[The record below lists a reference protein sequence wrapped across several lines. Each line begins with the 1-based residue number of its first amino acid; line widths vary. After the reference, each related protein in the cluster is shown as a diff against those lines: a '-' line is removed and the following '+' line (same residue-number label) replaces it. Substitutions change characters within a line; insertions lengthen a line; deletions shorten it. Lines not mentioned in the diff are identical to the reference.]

1 MHRPPP
7 RSPLVHPSTWQ
18 RLPPPCLVH
27 LPPPTSSLLHSSTR
41 HRRIIAGRSAWGG
54 LVSAAAMA
62 LAARLPWPSGPDA
75 AFMAERAAAVM
86 PAVSSVLCAR
96 GDRSDDREGR
106 LDLRGFSEGG
116 CEHLLHGDGVR
127 VPSDC
132 HRDDGVDFGLIRVN
146 RRADLLLVVI
156 LRKSGAGRGRQ
167 RVSVGRVRE
176 GAGNPRRVSRI
187 GADRLNGAFVQR
199 ARAAHLHVDV
209 LRGDSDSGTLGIWFL
224 IVRGSRARYASGARH
239 GARNCSGGSRM
250 RASDLTHYYVHRLA
264 SSKGGV
270 RTQSPYLSEIFV
282 F

>member
-1 MHRPPP
+1 MPGALAAADVQLVA
-7 RSPLVHPSTWQ
+7 LVHPASADNRWAFGVG
-18 RLPPPCLVH
+18 RLGE
-27 LPPPTSSLLHSSTR
+27 
-41 HRRIIAGRSAWGG
+41 RRGDGVGSEA
-54 LVSAAAMA
+54 A
-62 LAARLPWPSGPDA
+62 LAVGSRRGVHGGEGGGGDVRGDS
-75 AFMAERAAAVM
+75 F
-86 PAVSSVLCAR
+86 LCAR

-146 RRADLLLVVI
+146 RGADLLLVVI

-187 GADRLNGAFVQR
+187 GADRLNGVFVQR
-199 ARAAHLHVDV
+199 ARATHLRLDV

-224 IVRGSRARYASGARH
+224 NVRGSRARYASGARH